1 MTDGEIDTLDTVLH
15 SQLRE
20 ATKGLYAEK
29 AWARS
34 IEVQIE
40 LVNKWRSHSVNA
52 SDLDGPVWSAQ
63 QMNAAVP
70 LAHAPR
76 PDAT

>member
-1 MTDGEIDTLDTVLH
+1 MTDGEIDTLDTVLR

-34 IEVQIE
+34 IEVQMW
-40 LVNKWRSHSVNA
+40 LVNEWRSHSVNA
-52 SDLDGPVWSAQ
+52 SDLDGPVWSIQ
-63 QMNAAVP
+63 QMNASP
-70 LAHAPR
+70 
-76 PDAT
+76 